1 LKLYFVGKTFFRS
14 LLYERAVL
22 SHLDK
27 VQGLPP
33 NVQADIAT
41 RVANY
46 ITIAR
51 KSGDDDLERFAAAA
65 IQERNRA
72 IAEGAK
78 SETDLRRASP
88 ELAAA
93 WCKAM
98 LGLGDGNLDR
108 HSAIGIITAIESF
121 ASKRA
126 SVAA

>member
-1 LKLYFVGKTFFRS
+1 MGTTFFRS

-51 KSGDDDLERFAAAA
+51 KSDDIDLERFAAAA

-88 ELAAA
+88 ELAVA

-98 LGLGDGNLDR
+98 LSLGNGNLDR
-108 HSAIGIITAIESF
+108 HSAIGIITAIEAF
-121 ASKRA
+121 ASNRA
-126 SVAA
+126 SAAA

>member
-1 LKLYFVGKTFFRS
+1 MGKTFFRS
-14 LLYERAVL
+14 LLYERAVF

-51 KSGDDDLERFAAAA
+51 NSGADVDLERFAAAA

-88 ELAAA
+88 ELAVA
-93 WCKAM
+93 WCNAV
-98 LGLGDGNLDR
+98 LGLGNGNLDR
-108 HSAIGIITAIESF
+108 HSAMGIITAIEAF

-126 SVAA
+126 SVSA

>member
-1 LKLYFVGKTFFRS
+1 MGKTFFRS

-27 VQGLPP
+27 VHGLPP

-46 ITIAR
+46 ITLAGN
-51 KSGDDDLERFAAAA
+51 SGDDVDLERFAEAA

-93 WCKAM
+93 WCRAM
-98 LGLGDGNLDR
+98 LGLGNGNLDR
-108 HSAIGIITAIESF
+108 HSAIGIITAIEAF
-121 ASKRA
+121 ASKPA
-126 SVAA
+126 SVGSP

>member
-1 LKLYFVGKTFFRS
+1 MGKTFFRS
-14 LLYERAVL
+14 LLYERGVL

-27 VQGLPP
+27 VHGLPP
-33 NVQADIAT
+33 NVQADIAA

-46 ITIAR
+46 ITLAR
-51 KSGDDDLERFAAAA
+51 NSGDDVDLERLAAAA

-88 ELAAA
+88 ELAVA
-93 WCKAM
+93 WCRAM
-98 LGLGDGNLDR
+98 LGLGNGNLDR
-108 HSAIGIITAIESF
+108 HSAIGIITAIEGF

-126 SVAA
+126 SVSA

>member
-1 LKLYFVGKTFFRS
+1 MGKTFFRS

-27 VQGLPP
+27 VHGLPP

-51 KSGDDDLERFAAAA
+51 NSGGDVDLERFAAAA

-88 ELAAA
+88 ELAVA
-93 WCKAM
+93 WCNAV
-98 LGLGDGNLDR
+98 LGLGNGNLDR
-108 HSAIGIITAIESF
+108 HSAIGIITAIEAF

>member
-1 LKLYFVGKTFFRS
+1 MGKTFFRS

-27 VQGLPP
+27 VHGLPP
-33 NVQADIAT
+33 NVQADIAA
-41 RVANY
+41 RVSNY

-51 KSGDDDLERFAAAA
+51 NSGGDVDLERFAAAA

-88 ELAAA
+88 ELAVA
-93 WCKAM
+93 WCNAV
-98 LGLGDGNLDR
+98 LGLGNGNLDR
-108 HSAIGIITAIESF
+108 HSAIGIITAIEAF

-126 SVAA
+126 PVSA